1 MALNVNDITGYVEE
15 QRLPLIKKTVVGG
28 DTIAKINLQ
37 TGVKGSAALN
47 ILNTAVVLQDG
58 SNCGWN
64 EEGTS
69 EMTQRV
75 LKTSP
80 IAVNMSFCDKKL
92 LDTWANYDVKVAA
105 GQKELPFAEDFI
117 EGVVKQVIGANE
129 KLIWQG
135 DATNGSGN
143 LALFDG
149 FLTILAGEASVIT
162 DTLSGATVSDCIN
175 AAYDAIPSNIITK
188 ASIFVGQDMFKTY
201 VQELTNANLY
211 HYNPKVDG
219 SFTVVMPGTEV
230 AVYGVAGLNGTDKV
244 VASDA
249 ENLFVGVDLAGD
261 DEKFEFWYSQD
272 NREFRLAIEY
282 NMGVQVA
289 FPDEVVVITKA

>member
-15 QRLPLIKKTVVGG
+15 QRLPLIKKTVIGA
-28 DTIAKINLQ
+28 DTITKANLQ
-37 TGVKGSAALN
+37 TGIKGSGALN
-47 ILNTAVVLQDG
+47 ILNTEVVLGDG

-64 EEGTS
+64 EAGES
-69 EMTQRV
+69 KVSQRV
-75 LKTSP
+75 LKTGA
-80 IAVNMSFCDKKL
+80 IKVNMSFCDKKL
-92 LDTWANYDVKVAA
+92 LDTWMNYEVKVAA

-117 EGVVKQVIGANE
+117 GGVIDSIKAANE
-129 KLIWQG
+129 KQIWQG
-135 DATNGSGN
+135 DTNGSAAN
-143 LALFDG
+143 LTNFDG
-149 FLTILAGEASVIT
+149 FLTILSGETSVIT
-162 DTLSGATVSDCIN
+162 DTVTGTAKDLIDK
-175 AAYDAIPSNIITK
+175 AYELIPVDVLEK
-188 ASIFVGQDMFKTY
+188 AVIYVGKDTFKEY
-201 VQELTNANLY
+201 VQLLTNANLY

-289 FPDEVVVITKA
+289 YPDEVVVITKA